1 MVFKLFMF
9 KSLPDE
15 AQCENRVIEKIEE
28 KRDKR
33 KDLWLPYFFF
43 LSPFF
48 ALRSNYLKAKKRLF
62 ISEKGRQSE
71 IGCVFQFGLTLV
83 I

>member
-9 KSLPDE
+9 KSLPNG

-28 KRDKR
+28 RLIEKR
-33 KDLWLPYFFF
+33 LMASLFFF